1 MKLSTL
7 FATIVLV
14 FDVQAQP
21 NQTPRADNGYL
32 APHVS
37 YNAYILYMNQQSAGF
52 FGGGTIISDR
62 HILTAAKNIVE
73 FTRWDV
79 GVGSNVFV
87 HLSTITSNQATAH
100 PEYNPVTSANDI
112 GIIFLPVSL
121 EFTTNVFPIALPD
134 PYSQQMLPL
143 ENEEGTILGFGFTT
157 TASMDRSDFLM
168 AAFQRV
174 TADTLCQNMYHVE
187 TLQHFCAVEDNASRF
202 SSVCVRDVGAGFATY
217 VRDRL
222 TLTGIVSLIRE
233 RCDNSNPTGYV
244 RVEYYREWI
253 GNVTQ
258 V

>member
-1 MKLSTL
+1 MRYK
-7 FATIVLV
+7 V
-14 FDVQAQP
+14 AQP

-52 FGGGTIISDR
+52 FGAGTIISDR
-62 HILTAAKNIVE
+62 HILTAAKNIV
-73 FTRWDV
+73 D
-79 GVGSNVFV
+79 
-87 HLSTITSNQATAH
+87 TITSNQATAH

-157 TASMDRSDFLM
+157 TASMDQSDFLM
-168 AAFQRV
+168 AAYQRV
-174 TADTLCQNMYHVE
+174 TTDNLCQNLYHVE
-187 TLQHFCAVEDNASRF
+187 TPEHFCAVGDNASRF

-217 VRDRL
+217 VRGRL

-233 RCDNSNPTGYV
+233 RCDNRNPTGYV